1 MAQEDLNLFD
11 QIFCNEGETLNTI
24 AVNYLKVMLNEKRD
38 GLKVVSIDRSRSKLF
53 TLIFSAKL
61 CVRTM
66 AAR

>member
-1 MAQEDLNLFD
+1 MAVEDLNLFD
-11 QIFCNEGETLNTI
+11 QILCNEGETLNTI
-24 AVNYLKVMLNEKRD
+24 AVNYLKLMLNEKRC
-38 GLKVVSIDRSRSKLF
+38 GLKVSIDRFHSKLF